1 MKIYRLNNPARPYTS
16 YEQRQIIKS
25 KKSFGKQI
33 IPQALLTLS
42 IISASTIMCTLNAQA
57 DSNQA
62 KQLEYFPIQQLIYS
76 PDEMDQFDLAS
87 YLAQHAPHLSQYAEV
102 ISHWSGF
109 TSISPKV
116 LLALMEQQSGI
127 ISNPSPSAADLQ
139 SPFGKLSVKIGFEL
153 QVEIIA
159 KRLAKLHYHPKD
171 SSTNLST
178 QTAEPLQLNQAQTV
192 NQLFTTD
199 VANGELTATN
209 NTSNL
214 KRFISTYNQLFPN
227 ELSNNQLS
235 LTAQSY
241 EQTPPDTM
249 FQLPFPVGEYWHIG
263 GAHTNTGSGDRP
275 LSSLDFSNGGYWG
288 SDTSNRWVSAAA
300 SGVAKVHSSCSLE
313 ITHNN
318 GWSTH
323 YYHLANIQVQTGD
336 KVSLNQPIAN
346 YASNKS
352 QALCNG
358 GQSTGPHE
366 HFSLKLQGR
375 YVHLNDVSLSG
386 YKIHTGRSSY
396 DNNCSFFWLTKE
408 GDKHCSGRIYNP
420 GVDSNNDPDGE
431 TPLPPNSPQPPT
443 SPQPPNSPDW
453 PQLPLPPNNTGPD
466 LRGLPGM
473 ICNIVS
479 TSICAGTGQ
488 ATTAPQNNLFPASEQ
503 ELTNPNIDFC
513 QLAKAICGIIDSQ
526 FP

>member
-1 MKIYRLNNPARPYTS
+1 MKIYRLNNVIRPYAS
-16 YEQRQIIKS
+16 CEQNQIAKS
-25 KKSFGKQI
+25 KQLPLKKLL
-33 IPQALLTLS
+33 IPQTLLTLS
-42 IISASTIMCTLNAQA
+42 IIGATTVIGSGIAQA
-57 DSNQA
+57 ENGQTS
-62 KQLEYFPIQQLIYS
+62 KLEGFPIQHLLYS
-76 PDEMDQFDLAS
+76 PTEMSQFDLAQ

-127 ISNPSPSAADLQ
+127 ITNSSATEADLQ
-139 SPFGKLSVKIGFEL
+139 SPFGNLSVKVGFDV
-153 QVEIIA
+153 QIEIIA
-159 KRLAKLHYHPKD
+159 KRLAKLHYHPSK
-171 SSTNLST
+171 SSASLNA
-178 QTAEPLQLNQAQTV
+178 QTADTLQLNQAQTI
-192 NQLFTTD
+192 NQLFTQNE
-199 VANGELTATN
+199 ASGEFTTTSDA
-209 NTSNL
+209 SNL
-214 KRFISTYNQLFPN
+214 QRFIETYNRLFPN
-227 ELSNNQLS
+227 ELSNSTTS
-235 LTAQSY
+235 LTEHNYVQL
-241 EQTPPDTM
+241 PPDSM

-263 GAHTNTGSGDRP
+263 GAHTNTGSGNRP
-275 LSSLDFSNGGYWG
+275 LSSLDFNNGGNWG
-288 SDTSNRWVSAAA
+288 SDTSNQWVSAAA

-313 ITHNN
+313 ITHQN

-323 YYHLANIQVQTGD
+323 YYHLSNIKVRTGD
-336 KVSLNQPIAN
+336 QVSINQPIAN

-358 GQSTGPHE
+358 GHSTGPHQ

-375 YVHLNDVSLSG
+375 YIHLNDVSLSG
-386 YKIHTGRSSY
+386 YKIHTGRGSY
-396 DNNCSFFWLTKE
+396 DNNCSFFWLTKD

-420 GVDSNNDPDGE
+420 GIDSNDDPSV
-431 TPLPPNSPQPPT
+431 PPNSPQPP
-443 SPQPPNSPDW
+443 SIPQPPSSPEW

-473 ICNIVS
+473 ICNIVA

-488 ATTAPQNNLFPASEQ
+488 TITAPQSNLFPATEQ
-503 ELTNPNIDFC
+503 EQQLNNPNVDFC